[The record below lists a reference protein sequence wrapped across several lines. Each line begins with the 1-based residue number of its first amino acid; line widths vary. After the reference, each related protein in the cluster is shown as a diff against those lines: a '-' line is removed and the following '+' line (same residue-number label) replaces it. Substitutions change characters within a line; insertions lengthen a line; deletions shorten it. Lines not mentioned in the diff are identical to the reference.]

1 MRFLTTLGLTAALLL
16 SGCGGAGVAP
26 TITAPITHVIKGSV
40 KVFDFNVGYDPDRT
54 ICIFAVPRFEDVGE
68 GATVTVKDGA
78 GSIVGVSK
86 LESAIST
93 SFNDCVFPF
102 SVTVS
107 DAEFYAIEVSRRGEL
122 NFSKADLESKGWMV
136 QLKLGE

>member
-1 MRFLTTLGLTAALLL
+1 MRLLTALGLTAALLFA
-16 SGCGGAGVAP
+16 GCGGAGTAP
-26 TITAPITHVIKGSV
+26 TITAPVTHVIKGSV

-54 ICIFAVPRFEDVGE
+54 VCIFLNPRYDDVDA

-86 LESAIST
+86 LEAVIST
-93 SFNDCVFPF
+93 TFAF

-107 DAEFYAIEVSRRGEL
+107 DAEFYSIEVSRRGEL
-122 NFSKADLESKGWMV
+122 NFSKADLESKGWLV
-136 QLKLGE
+136 QLKIGE